1 MEMLGGG
8 SEVANQCRKPEIMS
22 DAAYVMLTKKSSEY
36 TGNFAIDDEVLR
48 NAGVTDL
55 EQYAWVPGKLL
66 SLSLSLS
73 LSRAIYLQLFSKMLN
88 ADFKAQSY
96 RELFVVGST
105 LLPDFFLDGE
115 DPHQIRQQMEEKGA
129 KPAFGGGSKTAA
141 SGPAQTFSAIEGLL
155 SEDLVSSMNGVF
167 QFNLTGILVFFV
179 YRFKRVLK

>member
-55 EQYAWVPGKLL
+55 EQYAWVPGKLFSL

-73 LSRAIYLQLFSKMLN
+73 LVQYICSC
-88 ADFKAQSY
+88 
-96 RELFVVGST
+96 
-105 LLPDFFLDGE
+105 FL
-115 DPHQIRQQMEEKGA
+115 KC
-129 KPAFGGGSKTAA
+129 
-141 SGPAQTFSAIEGLL
+141 
-155 SEDLVSSMNGVF
+155 
-167 QFNLTGILVFFV
+167 
-179 YRFKRVLK
+179 

>member
-1 MEMLGGG
+1 MQELLTLISMHG
-8 SEVANQCRKPEIMS
+8 SQVNI
-22 DAAYVMLTKKSSEY
+22 
-36 TGNFAIDDEVLR
+36 
-48 NAGVTDL
+48 
-55 EQYAWVPGKLL
+55 

-73 LSRAIYLQLFSKMLN
+73 CAIYWQLFSTMLN

-96 RELFVVGST
+96 RELFVGST

-115 DPHQIRQQMEEKGA
+115 DPQQIRQQMEEKGA